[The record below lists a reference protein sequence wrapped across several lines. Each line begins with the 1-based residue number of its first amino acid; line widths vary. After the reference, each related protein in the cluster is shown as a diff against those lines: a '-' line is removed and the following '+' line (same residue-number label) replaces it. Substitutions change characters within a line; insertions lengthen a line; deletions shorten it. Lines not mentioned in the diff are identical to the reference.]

1 MSKFTNISTTPETTI
16 LLQAGDHATN
26 SSNALIGSRFFSVNK
41 ITIVNHSANAA
52 TVTVFQDGL
61 TVNSVTYPDYNITG
75 AIVIPGEV
83 SLVLD
88 DKFTINL
95 TTHSLK
101 LTNSG
106 SSPALTIRID

>member
-1 MSKFTNISTTPETTI
+1 MSKFTNISSATTTTLI
-16 LLQAGDHATN
+16 QASDHATN
-26 SSNALIGSRFFSVNK
+26 NSNTLVGSRFFSVNK
-41 ITIVNHSANAA
+41 ITIVNHSADTA

-61 TVNSVTYPDYNITG
+61 TVDSVTYPDYNITG

-95 TTHSLK
+95 ITHSLK
-101 LTNSG
+101 LTNTG
-106 SSPALTIRID
+106 SNVAITIRID

>member
-1 MSKFTNISTTPETTI
+1 MSKFTNISSETTTS
-16 LLQAGDHATN
+16 LLRANDHATN
-26 SSNALIGSRFFSVNK
+26 SSNALIGSRFFSINK
-41 ITIVNHSANAA
+41 ITIVNHSASDA
-52 TVTVFQDGL
+52 TVTLTQAGL
-61 TVNSVTYPDYNITG
+61 TVDSVTYPNYNITG

-95 TTHSLK
+95 ITHVLQ

-106 SSPALTIRID
+106 ANPALTIRID

>member
-1 MSKFTNISTTPETTI
+1 MSKFTNISSATTTT
-16 LLQAGDHATN
+16 LVQASDHATSGSN
-26 SSNALIGSRFFSVNK
+26 SLIGSRFFSVNK
-41 ITIVNHSANAA
+41 LTIVNHSADNA

-61 TVNSVTYPDYNITG
+61 TVNGVTYPDYNITG

-88 DKFTINL
+88 DKFTTNL
-95 TTHSLK
+95 ITHSLK

-106 SSPALTIRID
+106 SNPAITIRID